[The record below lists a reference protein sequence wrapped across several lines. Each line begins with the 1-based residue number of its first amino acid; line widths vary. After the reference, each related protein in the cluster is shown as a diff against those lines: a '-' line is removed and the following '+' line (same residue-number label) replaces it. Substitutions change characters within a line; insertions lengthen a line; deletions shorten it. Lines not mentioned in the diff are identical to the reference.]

1 MDNLFLQ
8 NKKLLLVD
16 DEPDLLKMVTAILKD
31 NGFEN
36 ITTASTVAE
45 GVAAAQKEAPDL
57 AVLDVMLPD
66 GDGFSLMQQ
75 LRLFTNVP
83 VIFLTA
89 KDEAADKLAGLGLG
103 ADDYIAKPFL
113 PQELLLRI
121 YAVLRRCYK
130 EDERL
135 IQLAGCTI
143 DFSRAEIHK
152 TGEIL
157 PLTAKEFTLLE
168 VLARNDGK
176 IVTVD
181 SLCEALWGENPF
193 GYENSLNAHVRRI
206 REKIESDPSKP
217 VSLITIKGLGYKLN
231 TRK

>member
-1 MDNLFLQ
+1 MDNSYLH

-16 DEPDLLKMVTAILKD
+16 DEPELLKMVSSILSDSGFKNIVTAVSVVDGI
-31 NGFEN
+31 
-36 ITTASTVAE
+36 
-45 GVAAAQKEAPDL
+45 AAARSEKPDL

-66 GDGFSLMQQ
+66 GDGFLLMQQ
-75 LRLFTNVP
+75 IRTFSDVP

-89 KDEAADKLAGLGLG
+89 KDEAVDKLSGLGLG
-103 ADDYIAKPFL
+103 ADDYIVKPFL

-130 EDERL
+130 EDTAIINL
-135 IQLAGCTI
+135 DGCTV
-143 DFSRAEIHK
+143 DFSRAEINK
-152 TGEIL
+152 AGEII
-157 PLTAKEFTLLE
+157 PLTAMEHIFLE
-168 VLARNDGK
+168 TLARNEGR

-181 SLCEALWGENPF
+181 VLCEALWGENPF

-206 REKIESDPSKP
+206 REKIETDPSKP

>member
-1 MDNLFLQ
+1 MDNSYLH

-16 DEPDLLKMVTAILKD
+16 DEPELLKMVSSILTDSGFKNIVTAVSIAD
-31 NGFEN
+31 G
-36 ITTASTVAE
+36 I
-45 GVAAAQKEAPDL
+45 AAAENEKPDL
-57 AVLDVMLPD
+57 ALLDVMLPD
-66 GDGFSLMQQ
+66 GDGFLLMQQ
-75 LRLFTNVP
+75 IRTFSDMP

-89 KDEAADKLAGLGLG
+89 KDEAVDKLSGLGLG
-103 ADDYIAKPFL
+103 ADDYIVKPFL

-130 EDERL
+130 EDTAIINL
-135 IQLAGCTI
+135 DGCTV
-143 DFSRAEIHK
+143 DFSRAEINK
-152 TGEIL
+152 AGEII
-157 PLTAKEFTLLE
+157 PLTAMEHIFLE
-168 VLARNDGK
+168 TLARNEGR

-181 SLCEALWGENPF
+181 VLCEALWGENPF

-206 REKIESDPSKP
+206 REKIETDPSKP